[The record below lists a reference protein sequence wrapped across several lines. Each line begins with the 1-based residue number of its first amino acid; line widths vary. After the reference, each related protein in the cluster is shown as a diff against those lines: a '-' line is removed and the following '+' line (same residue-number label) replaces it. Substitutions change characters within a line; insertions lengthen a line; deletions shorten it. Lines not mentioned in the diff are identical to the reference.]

1 MKITD
6 YEKVTQLVN
15 NNVLLVDGDNG
26 TKTILARDLLAAL
39 VAISAPQDYLA
50 KMDVS
55 QLTQV
60 SAVAATD
67 RILLAT
73 SDGTNKGITV
83 NDAFWSIL
91 DSVVSVE
98 QRRKIFR
105 GKNLGTALTS
115 AQKSAIKDGTF
126 KGFFVG
132 DYWSI
137 GDRNWRIVDI
147 NYWINCGDT
156 STSTNHLVIMPDQIL
171 YSAQMNETN
180 ITTGGYTGSLM
191 YTANLENAKT
201 LVNAAFGS
209 AYILNHREYLTN
221 AVTDGYPSGGAW
233 FDSTVELPNEIMMYG
248 SYIFTPAGDGSFV
261 PNRYTV
267 NKSQLALMQIHP
279 KFINPHR
286 QTQWL
291 RDVVSS
297 AGFANVG
304 SRGNTY
310 YYYASNSLGVRP
322 VFGLVG

>member
-6 YEKVTQLVN
+6 YEKITQLID
-15 NNVLLVDGDNG
+15 NNVFLVDGDGG

-39 VAISAPQDYLA
+39 VAVGSSQDYLA

-60 SAVAATD
+60 SSVSAND
-67 RILLAT
+67 RLLLAAG
-73 SDGTNKGITV
+73 DGNKGITV
-83 NDAFWSIL
+83 NDAFWGIL
-91 DSVVSVE
+91 DAVISVE
-98 QRRKIFR
+98 QRRNIFR

-115 AQKSAIKDGTF
+115 AQKSEIKAGTF
-126 KGFFVG
+126 KGFFIG

-147 NYWINCGDT
+147 NYWLNSGDT
-156 STSTNHLVIMPDQIL
+156 SCTTPHLVIMPDSTL
-171 YSAQMNETN
+171 YNAVMNETN
-180 ITTGGYTGSLM
+180 ITTGGYVGSQM

-209 AYILNHREYLTN
+209 ANILTHREYLTN
-221 AVTDGYPSGGAW
+221 AVTNGYPSAGSW
-233 FDSTVELPNEIMMYG
+233 YDSTVELPNEIMMYG
-248 SYIFTPAGDGSFV
+248 SLVFTPAGDGSV
-261 PNRYTV
+261 VVNRYTID
-267 NKSQLALMQIHP
+267 KTQLALMKLYP
-279 KFINPHR
+279 RFINPNR

-297 AGFANVG
+297 AYFARVYG
-304 SRGNTY
+304 SGDTGYGN
-310 YYYASNSLGVRP
+310 ASNSLGVRP